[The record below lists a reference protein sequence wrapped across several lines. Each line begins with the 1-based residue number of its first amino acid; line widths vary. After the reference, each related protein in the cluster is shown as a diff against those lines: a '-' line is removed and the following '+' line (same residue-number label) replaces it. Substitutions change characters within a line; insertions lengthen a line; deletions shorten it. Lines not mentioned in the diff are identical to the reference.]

1 MVISHQIPK
10 SCAVKQERQSSS
22 RNSAIYTIPNSGNYM
37 PLHPSG
43 RSWEINR
50 EQVQGIE
57 IIGKGAFSQV
67 AKATAWN
74 IRADEE
80 YTTVAVKMLKGAVK
94 KF

>member
-10 SCAVKQERQSSS
+10 PSAVKQEGHSSS
-22 RNSAIYTIPNSGNYM
+22 GNSAIYTIPNSGNYM

-50 EQVQGIE
+50 EQVQSIE

-80 YTTVAVKMLKGAVK
+80 YTTVAVKMLKGAIK